1 METDHMAPTSLKCEK
16 CNLVSEAG
24 ERYCAS
30 CSKYL
35 AVPPG
40 AAHGDLLQL
49 SAEDFLTTV
58 AEGLPLIL
66 DNAKRLWA
74 EASLASQAGAERGA
88 CILQAFAEEEA
99 AKGLL
104 LLDALRCPT
113 SMREQYLRLLRAF
126 DQHVPKGV
134 YVRYY
139 NTSPADMVEVRHIVD
154 SYRQG
159 FVREGEYGEYI
170 LPNEIKTNRES
181 QLYVSY
187 VRYDDGSHLW
197 SSPREPFHF
206 SVHNQSTVIRLL
218 GAFQGA
224 GLFEPKAL
232 RLFREY
238 WQAIPFE
245 DIGNDP
251 MSKALES
258 STRWP
263 QLTKLNFGMLQLLEQ
278 RGRIKPECSQED
290 AETIYHY
297 LLFPLYA
304 FDLAESRNFRDL
316 PPPDSPYDY
325 Y

>member
-1 METDHMAPTSLKCEK
+1 MAATSLKCEK
-16 CNLVSEAG
+16 CNIVNDPG

-30 CSKYL
+30 CSEYL
-35 AVPPG
+35 AVAPG
-40 AAHGDLLQL
+40 AAHRDLLQL

-104 LLDALRCPT
+104 LLDSLRCPT
-113 SMREQYLRLLRAF
+113 SMRENYLRLLKGF

-139 NTSPADMVEVRHIVD
+139 ITSPADMVEVRRIVD
-154 SYRQG
+154 NYRQG
-159 FVREGEYGEYI
+159 FAREGEYGEYI
-170 LPNEIKTNRES
+170 LPNEITTSRES

-187 VRYDDGSHLW
+187 VRYDDGSHHW

-206 SVHNQSTVIRLL
+206 SFHNQSNLIQLL
-218 GAFQGA
+218 EAFRHA

-232 RLFREY
+232 RVFREY
-238 WQAIPFE
+238 WQAFPFE
-245 DIGNDP
+245 DIGDDP
-251 MSKALES
+251 MSDALYS
-258 STRWP
+258 SIRWP
-263 QLTKLNFGMLQLLEQ
+263 QLTKLNLDMLQILEQ
-278 RGRIKPECSQED
+278 RGQLKPECSQED
-290 AETIYHY
+290 AETICHY

-316 PPPDSPYDY
+316 PPPDSPYDDY
-325 Y
+325 H

>member
-1 METDHMAPTSLKCEK
+1 MAATSLKCEK
-16 CNLVSEAG
+16 CNLVSDPG

-30 CSKYL
+30 CSEYL

-40 AAHGDLLQL
+40 AAHRDLLQL

-104 LLDALRCPT
+104 LLDTLRCPT
-113 SMREQYLRLLRAF
+113 SMRENYLRLLKGF

-139 NTSPADMVEVRHIVD
+139 ITSPADMVEVRRIVD
-154 SYRQG
+154 NYRQG
-159 FVREGEYGEYI
+159 FAREGEYGEYI
-170 LPNEIKTNRES
+170 LPNEITTSRES

-187 VRYDDGSHLW
+187 VRYDDGSRHW

-206 SVHNQSTVIRLL
+206 SFHNQSNVIQLL
-218 GAFQGA
+218 EAFQRA

-232 RLFREY
+232 RVFREY
-238 WQAIPFE
+238 WQAFPFA
-245 DIGNDP
+245 DIGDDP
-251 MSKALES
+251 MSNALHS
-258 STRWP
+258 SIRWP
-263 QLTKLNFGMLQLLEQ
+263 QLTKLNLDMLRILEQ
-278 RGRIKPECSQED
+278 RSQLKPECSQED
-290 AETIYHY
+290 AETICHY